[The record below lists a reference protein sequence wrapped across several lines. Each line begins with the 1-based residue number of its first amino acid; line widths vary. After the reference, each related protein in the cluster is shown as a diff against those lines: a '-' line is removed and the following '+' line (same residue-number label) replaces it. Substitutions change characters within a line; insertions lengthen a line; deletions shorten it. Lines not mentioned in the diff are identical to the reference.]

1 MQEWLH
7 FGYQK
12 LRLPRKGSA
21 SLKTKMFLT
30 RQIVCHLPA
39 DFLAVKKEFSWLK
52 NCCSSLSA
60 SMSATCK
67 SLWNFERRKNKKSG
81 STTPFFLVVTGELS
95 RKLYLVCCKLESV
108 NKIFLWGFIPYPYGE
123 TKNKF
128 SYQSTKLRLLA
139 IGREHYRCQQAGTV
153 TAVQPAY
160 PKATR
165 LDF

>member
-1 MQEWLH
+1 MSILSLVQEWLH

-67 SLWNFERRKNKKSG
+67 SLWNFERRKNKKVVAQLL
-81 STTPFFLVVTGELS
+81 FLVVTGELS

-108 NKIFLWGFIPYPYGE
+108 NKIFLWSFIPYPYGE
-123 TKNKF
+123 TKINF
-128 SYQSTKLRLLA
+128 LFN
-139 IGREHYRCQQAGTV
+139 QQN
-153 TAVQPAY
+153 
-160 PKATR
+160 
-165 LDF
+165 

>member
-1 MQEWLH
+1 MFWVLWNLTKFQLIQLIQTIVINIFYCLKENFVKLQKISTLSLVQEWLH

-81 STTPFFLVVTGELS
+81 STTPFFWWWLVSCHENFT
-95 RKLYLVCCKLESV
+95 
-108 NKIFLWGFIPYPYGE
+108 
-123 TKNKF
+123 
-128 SYQSTKLRLLA
+128 
-139 IGREHYRCQQAGTV
+139 
-153 TAVQPAY
+153 
-160 PKATR
+160 
-165 LDF
+165 